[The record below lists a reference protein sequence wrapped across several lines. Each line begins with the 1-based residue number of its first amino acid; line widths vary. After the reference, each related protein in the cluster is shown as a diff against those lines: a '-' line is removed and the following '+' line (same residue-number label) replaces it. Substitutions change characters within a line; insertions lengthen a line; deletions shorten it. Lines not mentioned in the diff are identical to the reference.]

1 MKYRGYLLFFV
12 IILLA
17 VACHKDGAT
26 VIPASKTKATLP
38 GTWKVI
44 GSMLSAGGPQYFVP
58 DNNKDYATF
67 NADGTI
73 GGTAFSGYKYFTVKD
88 TVTIHMTSAN
98 KATYEDYYYAI
109 KHDTLTMGPAGPNI
123 CIEGCSVILVKE

>member
-1 MKYRGYLLFFV
+1 MKYLIYSLSILLF
-12 IILLA
+12 LA
-17 VACHKDGAT
+17 VSACHKDSST

-73 GGTAFSGYKYFTVKD
+73 GGTAFSGYKYFTIKD
-88 TVTIHMTSAN
+88 TVTIHMTSADQS
-98 KATYEDYYYAI
+98 TYEDYYYAI
-109 KHDTLTMGPAGPNI
+109 KHDTLTLDLAGPNI
-123 CIEGCSVILVKE
+123 CIEGCAVVLVKE

>member
-1 MKYRGYLLFFV
+1 MKHLVYLLSVV
-12 IILLA
+12 IILA
-17 VACHKDGAT
+17 ISACHKDGAT
-26 VIPASKTKATLP
+26 VIPAFKTKATLP

-73 GGTAFSGYKYFTVKD
+73 GGTAFSTFKYFTVKD
-88 TVTIHMTSAN
+88 TITIHMTSAD
-98 KATYEDYYYAI
+98 KAIYEDYYYAI

-123 CIEGCSVILVKE
+123 CIEGCSVILLKE